1 MKKLQLIAAVFM
13 CVNSFSQDCSG
24 YWYLT
29 NNAEV
34 QMTIFDQKGKQSG
47 IQTWTVTE
55 VKKDGKSFTSVLK
68 SSMKDEKGKQIAES
82 TGAYKCTDG
91 ILQADIKM
99 SLPQEQMQAYKPT
112 EAKLDAVYID
122 YPYNMS
128 TGQSLADATFNMDMT
143 MGNGGMPAKL
153 LFNETNRKV
162 EAKETITTP
171 AGTWEAYKI
180 TYDGLFKVQVSG
192 IGIPVN
198 MVVNE
203 WFVPGFGVVKTESY
217 NKKGKLM
224 GSTLL
229 TSIKK

>member
-1 MKKLQLIAAVFM
+1 MKSQILFLAVFISF
-13 CVNSFSQDCSG
+13 NSFSQDCTG
-24 YWYLT
+24 YWYFT
-29 NNAEV
+29 KNAEV
-34 QMTIFDQKGKQSG
+34 QMTIYDQKGKPNG
-47 IQTWTVTE
+47 VQTWTVSD
-55 VKKDGKSFTSVLK
+55 VIKDGNGFASTLK
-68 SSMKDEKGKQIAES
+68 TNMKDEKGKQIAES
-82 TGAYKCTDG
+82 TGAYKCKDG
-91 ILQADIKM
+91 VLQADIKM
-99 SLPQEQMQAYKPT
+99 SMPQEQMQAYKPT

-128 TGQSLADATFNMDMT
+128 AGQLLADATFNMDMT

-153 LFNETNRKV
+153 FFNETNRKV

-180 TYDGLFKVQVSG
+180 SYEGLFKVQMSG

-203 WFVPGFGVVKTESY
+203 WFVPGFGVVKTETF

-224 GSTLL
+224 GSTVL